1 MSNEFVI
8 VPRTELVRLQE
19 NMDPHRGAVAWGI
32 VCDLLAKP
40 VEQRQGEPVAFTT
53 KGMLDIAKQL
63 PLTGRIGAKARADER
78 WNVPLYTRPEPDE
91 IRMLRLDAERYR
103 WLRSRDLETISEGGI
118 FAGITPDN
126 LVINEETLD
135 QAIDAALSARADK
148 FVPVAPD
155 QPNQ

>member
-1 MSNEFVI
+1 MSNEFVM
-8 VPRTELVRLQE
+8 VPREVLQAAWQALDDDWRFEESCPVREIL
-19 NMDPHRGAVAWGI
+19 D
-32 VCDLLAKP
+32 KP
-40 VEQRQGEPVAFTT
+40 AEQHQGEPVAFTT

-103 WLRSRDLETISEGGI
+103 WLRSRDLETISEGGV
-118 FAGITPDN
+118 FAGMTPEN

-135 QAIDAALSARADK
+135 QAIDAAITSSAGK
-148 FVPVAPD
+148 IESVAPD